1 MFSFHCGFRPTT
13 DDGWAMFSKV
23 GIAWFASIYGVTLAL
38 EVSRLFFRAPVRLA
52 GILLLGVLGLCAH
65 TTYLIVQA
73 RNDAATAP
81 LSSWSQWCL
90 VGAWLLMAIYLFMA
104 ASRPQTALGVF
115 LLPLVL
121 GLVALSTRAD
131 KTPFAREQAMAIWGT
146 AHGIALLLG
155 MVVAALGFVAG
166 VMYLIQSYQLKKK
179 LPPQTGLKLPS
190 LEWLQNA
197 NKQALIGS
205 SFLVAIGLVAG
216 VVMNAIRQ
224 ARDTQAVPWNDPV
237 IVTSCGL
244 LAWLVAAVTF
254 EFLYKPAQQGRK
266 VAYLTIASFAFV
278 VVALVFVVNSNSQH
292 AAPKVSFFWYKPA
305 AEAGASI

>member
-1 MFSFHCGFRPTT
+1 MFSLHCGFRPAT
-13 DDGWAMFSKV
+13 DDGWAMLSKV
-23 GIAWFASIYGVTLAL
+23 GIVCFASSYGIALAL
-38 EVSRLFFRAPVRLA
+38 EVSRLFFRAPIRLA
-52 GILLLGVLGLCAH
+52 VILLFGVLGLATH
-65 TTYLIVQA
+65 TIYLIVQA
-73 RNDAATAP
+73 RNDLAAAP

-90 VGAWLLMAIYLFMA
+90 VGAWLLTAIYLFMA

-121 GLVALSTRAD
+121 GLIALSTKAD

-146 AHGIALLLG
+146 AHGVALLLG

-179 LPPQTGLKLPS
+179 LPPQAGLKLPS

-205 SFLVAIGLVAG
+205 SFLVAMGLVAG

-224 ARDTQAVPWNDPV
+224 ARDTQAVPWTDPV

-254 EFLYKPAQQGRK
+254 EILYKPAQQGRK

-278 VVALVFVVNSNSQH
+278 VVALIFVVNSNSQH
-292 AAPKVSFFWYKPA
+292 AAPKVSTFWRSPA
-305 AEAGASI
+305 IQRGAST